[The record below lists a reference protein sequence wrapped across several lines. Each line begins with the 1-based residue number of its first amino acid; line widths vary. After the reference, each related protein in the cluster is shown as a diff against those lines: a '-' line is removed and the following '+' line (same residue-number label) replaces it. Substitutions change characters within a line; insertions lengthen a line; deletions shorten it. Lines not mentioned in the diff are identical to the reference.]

1 MVCNHSENCTRER
14 DFSYDNTVPESTE
27 SKPTIS
33 ITIDREFIDR
43 QKKRKRRI
51 KNSKSL
57 KNLKPTPKL
66 VNNPRIECQLSV
78 FSKWCSRDINRW
90 FVAIEQQ

>member
-27 SKPTIS
+27 SEPTIS

-43 QKKRKRRI
+43 
-51 KNSKSL
+51 
-57 KNLKPTPKL
+57 
-66 VNNPRIECQLSV
+66 
-78 FSKWCSRDINRW
+78 
-90 FVAIEQQ
+90 